1 MEQIENI
8 LDSIGDEKEKVTQ
21 TSLCPIKNNL
31 TTMNV
36 CRDNENKENLT
47 NKLTPALRRHEE
59 YQYLE
64 KIQEILKHGHTRIDR
79 TNVGTKSIFGSQAR
93 YSLRN
98 SKIFKMQACKTEIWK
113 KTPNKTNYSNRYSS
127 FIDNEKSVYQR
138 NNRRAAVVY

>member
-8 LDSIGDEKEKVTQ
+8 VDFIGGEKEKVTQ
-21 TSLCPIKNNL
+21 TSLCPNKNNL

-36 CRDNENKENLT
+36 FRDNENKENLT
-47 NKLTPALRRHEE
+47 NELTPSLRRHEE

-64 KIQEILKHGHTRIDR
+64 KIQDILKHGHTRIDR

-98 SKIFKMQACKTEIWK
+98 SKILKIHAFKTKI
-113 KTPNKTNYSNRYSS
+113 
-127 FIDNEKSVYQR
+127 
-138 NNRRAAVVY
+138 